1 MAAAGF
7 GKLRIVDC
15 DRVGLSNLNRQVLH
29 WSDDVGRDKAESAL
43 ETLCGINPEIEVE
56 ARVETIS
63 EDSIDSLIEGSDL
76 IMDAMDNFPARYLL
90 NQAALRQ
97 GIPLFHGAI
106 SGLQGQATTLVPGNP
121 PACAV
126 SFPTR
131 LRPQSFLPLDPPA
144 ALSAPS
150 RSPRL

>member
-63 EDSIDSLIEGSDL
+63 G
-76 IMDAMDNFPARYLL
+76 
-90 NQAALRQ
+90 
-97 GIPLFHGAI
+97 
-106 SGLQGQATTLVPGNP
+106 GQH
-121 PACAV
+121 
-126 SFPTR
+126 R
-131 LRPQSFLPLDPPA
+131 
-144 ALSAPS
+144 
-150 RSPRL
+150 